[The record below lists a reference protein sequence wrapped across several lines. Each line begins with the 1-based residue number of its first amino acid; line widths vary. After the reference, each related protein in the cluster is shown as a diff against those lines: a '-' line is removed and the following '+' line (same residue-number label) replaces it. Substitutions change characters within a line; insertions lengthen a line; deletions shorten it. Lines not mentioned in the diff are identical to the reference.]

1 MPIEGMVDA
10 LSRARRWLRPYGVLI
25 DLRPATELVARVSVG
40 TAAEGWT
47 DTGTLDVEATR
58 RTRYAAADGA
68 VATALDRRWFALQSE
83 RTFDFSRY
91 ADSPDELRDYIAAKW
106 RETRMGPQTH
116 ARAVESFRAQAGM
129 KVRLTER
136 LVIRQLAAAR

>member
-10 LSRARRWLRPYGVLI
+10 LSRAPRWLRPDGCLI
-25 DLRPATELVARVSVG
+25 DLRPATALVARVSG
-40 TAAEGWT
+40 GRGGEGWT

-91 ADSPDELRDYIAAKW
+91 ADSPHELRDYIAAKW
-106 RETRMGPQTH
+106 RET
-116 ARAVESFRAQAGM
+116 
-129 KVRLTER
+129 
-136 LVIRQLAAAR
+136 